1 MKGALLSVV
10 TSVGSS
16 PDFGS
21 GARPWTALS
30 LMFLLSSLPWCVA
43 ATRSVWKLTHEKIA
57 HVAGVIDVGWLEN
70 GVRTGSW

>member
-21 GARPWTALS
+21 GARPRTALS
-30 LMFLLSSLPWCVA
+30 LMFLLSSLPWCGA
-43 ATRSVWKLTHEKIA
+43 WPSTRSVWKLTHEKIA
-57 HVAGVIDVGWLEN
+57 HVAGVIDVG
-70 GVRTGSW
+70 

>member
-1 MKGALLSVV
+1 
-10 TSVGSS
+10 
-16 PDFGS
+16 
-21 GARPWTALS
+21 
-30 LMFLLSSLPWCVA
+30 MFLLSSLPWCVA